1 MGLHWFHAL
10 AVGKSAVT
18 NRDGKMP
25 LWCADLDSFRFIHR
39 GGVAGS
45 YGNSTFSFLKLHT
58 DFHRIHCNL
67 HTHSEC
73 LYTS

>member
-1 MGLHWFHAL
+1 MDLHWLHAL

-45 YGNSTFSFLKLHT
+45 
-58 DFHRIHCNL
+58 
-67 HTHSEC
+67 
-73 LYTS
+73 